1 MVLELAAPLMA
12 GRNMRTKDVPHISG
26 APLTCLLFALFAVC
40 LMVAGAA
47 IARLL
52 A

>member
-1 MVLELAAPLMA
+1 MAPLLA
-12 GRNMRTKDVPHISG
+12 GRDMSTKDAPHISD
-26 APLTCLLFALFAVC
+26 AVLNYLLFALFVVC

-52 A
+52 T

>member
-1 MVLELAAPLMA
+1 MS
-12 GRNMRTKDVPHISG
+12 TKDAPHISD
-26 APLTCLLFALFAVC
+26 AVLNYLLFALFVVC

-52 A
+52 T